1 MEINNNISAQK
12 VIKPKSN
19 KQPEKMGFWPFD
31 KKEDTFQKTY
41 DVDTVMKS
49 IDGIKYKNG
58 DKKFRYEK
66 IVNEVKEILT
76 AEPKKCE
83 YALKLAPQDNITQ
96 LGFKNILKKPIE
108 ELKQITE
115 IVSTKN
121 NRGGYKFSETD
132 VAEIFKNC
140 TVEER
145 GKIKEL
151 STCALEGDNI
161 LKVAKEK
168 DLDIKKVAQKA
179 NEMAG
184 MFSEDELIGVTFAR
198 DKFSKG
204 DYTCKAESYNRE
216 SFTEILDKNLNRYA
230 LESCKEVDLDKKSYK
245 IKKVTDYRNHTT
257 AKTRYEK
264 VDGDYQVTHE
274 IRIIKD
280 KNGKVQRTEYTE
292 PSQIKGVMDI
302 KYMYPNGEVKQVSS
316 GKIDPKTGIMSIKKD
331 MVSSNGTRTEYLFE
345 DDPQGNRISD
355 YKITDKNGKVLLQN
369 SESFE
374 VISPNKFISSKNNEK
389 YEITADDDS
398 VTVTDMNNPEN
409 TAKFEK
415 GETSGIIGDQ
425 EEIIKVL
432 KKMPGEELLKL
443 SESVKTLDGTTNV
456 LESYSQTDEYDRLIH
471 TGDDLF
477 VILHELGHAVDLKY
491 VDMENEEATID
502 KAIFQDKKFNEIY
515 DKEKEAFNKAFPDA
529 QRNHIAYFI
538 DHETHYGGVVGGKRE
553 TIAEANALLTTA
565 KSHEVLAMRSQY
577 LQQHFPE
584 TIAYLHEKLNS
595 DDGCF
600 L

>member
-1 MEINNNISAQK
+1 MEINNNNNNISAQK

-280 KNGKVQRTEYTE
+280 KNGKVQKTEYMTMSE
-292 PSQIKGVMDI
+292 VKGVYNA
-302 KYMYPNGEVKQVSS
+302 KNVYPNGKVEQISS
-316 GKIDPKTGIMSIKKD
+316 GKIDKKTGIVSVKRD
-331 MVSSNGTRTEYLFE
+331 MKSLDGTRTEYLYE
-345 DDPQGNRISD
+345 NDPQGNRIID
-355 YKITDKNGKVLLQN
+355 YKITDENGKQLLKYSQ
-369 SESFE
+369 SLE
-374 VISPNKFISSKNNEK
+374 VIDNNTFITSKNDK
-389 YEITADDDS
+389 SYEVKISKD
-398 VTVTDMNNPEN
+398 EN
-409 TAKFEK
+409 TM
-415 GETSGIIGDQ
+415 TVRD
-425 EEIIKVL
+425 
-432 KKMPGEELLKL
+432 
-443 SESVKTLDGTTNV
+443 
-456 LESYSQTDEYDRLIH
+456 
-471 TGDDLF
+471 
-477 VILHELGHAVDLKY
+477 
-491 VDMENEEATID
+491 
-502 KAIFQDKKFNEIY
+502 
-515 DKEKEAFNKAFPDA
+515 
-529 QRNHIAYFI
+529 
-538 DHETHYGGVVGGKRE
+538 
-553 TIAEANALLTTA
+553 
-565 KSHEVLAMRSQY
+565 
-577 LQQHFPE
+577 
-584 TIAYLHEKLNS
+584 
-595 DDGCF
+595 
-600 L
+600 